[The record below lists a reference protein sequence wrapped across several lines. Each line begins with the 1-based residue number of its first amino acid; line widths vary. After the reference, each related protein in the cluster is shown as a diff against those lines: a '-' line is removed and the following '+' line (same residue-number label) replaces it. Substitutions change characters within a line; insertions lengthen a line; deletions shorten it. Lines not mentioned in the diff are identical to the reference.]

1 MGLFLLV
8 NHRAD
13 FLELGFWHEAG
24 LESGVLED
32 SFHDSVFGY
41 ELEAFAC
48 EGLVNDPSFF
58 FRMVVGTGAFS
69 AIFILTFIGLV
80 EKRMIR
86 LFFPPMTGV
95 ACGPI
100 TTATQVVIYHLLGIP
115 VDTGEGF
122 IRIDRGVATVILPI
136 MSVYALVFLVLS
148 QVQNT
153 ELSLVVEHVEVLI
166 LNVVVD
172 QFGED
177 LLLAVSIGAE
187 LSVGALGY

>member
-8 NHRAD
+8 YHRAD
-13 FLELGFWHEAG
+13 FLELGFWHETG
-24 LESGVLED
+24 LEGRVLED

-41 ELEAFAC
+41 ELEAFAS

-86 LFFPPMTGV
+86 LFFPAMTCVTGSTIATPTQIIIDHLFGV
-95 ACGPI
+95 
-100 TTATQVVIYHLLGIP
+100 P

-122 IRIDRGVATVILPI
+122 IRIDRGVTTVILPV

-153 ELSLVVEHVEVLI
+153 ELSLVVEHIEILI

-187 LSVGALGY
+187 LSVWALGY